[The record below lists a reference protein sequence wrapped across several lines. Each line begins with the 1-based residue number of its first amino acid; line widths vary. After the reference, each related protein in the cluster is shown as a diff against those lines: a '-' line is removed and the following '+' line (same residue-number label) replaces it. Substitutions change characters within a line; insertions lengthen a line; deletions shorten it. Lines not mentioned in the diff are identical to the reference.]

1 MPFWGYIEVLEK
13 YRVFNPKKIIEAALF
28 ISSKPLTTET
38 LSELTG
44 LKGKEVRKI
53 VSELVEEYKDKPFS
67 IFPLNKGYLM
77 KLKDEY
83 IPFVRELI
91 PEISLSK
98 VEMKTLAVIFFNEPI
113 KQAELVKIRG
123 NSAYKHIKKL
133 VKKEL
138 VNVTRRKGVKIV
150 KTTEKFKRLFLIRK

>member
-13 YRVFNPKKIIEAALF
+13 HGVFNPKKIIEAALF

-123 NSAYKHIKKL
+123 NSAYNHIKKL